1 MHRRRRRPD
10 ALPKSIGDG
19 TLDDNARPLQQH
31 RDHDMHDLRPLEGLC
46 VLDLSQGIAGPHCGG
61 LFAEYGARVIKVEPP
76 SGDWM
81 RPLGPGY
88 GDRSAGFIYYNRGKE
103 SLALDLKA
111 AGAIEIVAQLASKC
125 DVVLENNRPGVSER
139 LGLGFDAIKA
149 LQPRVVYVSISGFG
163 QVGPDARKP
172 LSDTVAQAYS
182 GMMMINRGRA
192 DVPARIDTTIID
204 AITGLYAFQ
213 SATMALWGN
222 PERRTARHLDV
233 SLAQAAA
240 AIQGPKILEY
250 GIIGGMPIKLNPP
263 AGSYQTSDGW
273 MAMTLVREADWVA
286 ICKAIS
292 REGLATDARFA
303 TFADR
308 AANIVELTAILDEV
322 LRSRTTAAWC
332 ERLTAEGVLAS
343 PINDYGDWLQL
354 AQTEATEGAPVFPV
368 ATPGEGPVARTPGHT
383 NHTALSPALGQHSR
397 ALLAEAGVDGAVVDA
412 MIKTGAVIAPE

>member
-1 MHRRRRRPD
+1 
-10 ALPKSIGDG
+10 
-19 TLDDNARPLQQH
+19 
-31 RDHDMHDLRPLEGLC
+31 MHDLRPLEGLR

-61 LFAEYGARVIKVEPP
+61 LFAEYGARVVKIEPP

-81 RPLGPGY
+81 RPLGPGF

-111 AGAIEIVAQLASKC
+111 SGAI
-125 DVVLENNRPGVSER
+125 DVVKHFAANSDVFIENNRPGVSER
-139 LGLGFDAIKA
+139 LGIGFEAIKA
-149 LQPRVVYVSISGFG
+149 LQPSIVYVSVSGLG
-163 QVGPDARKP
+163 QVGPDANKP

-192 DVPARIDTTIID
+192 DVPSRIDTTIID

-222 PERRTARHLDV
+222 PAARKARHLDI
-233 SLAQAAA
+233 SLTQAAA

-273 MAMTLVREADWVA
+273 MAMTLVREADWIA
-286 ICKAIS
+286 ICKALN
-292 REGLATDARFA
+292 RDGLAGDPRFA

-308 AANIVELTAILDEV
+308 AANIAELTAILDEV
-322 LRSRTTAAWC
+322 LRSRSTAEWC

-343 PINDYGDWLQL
+343 PIHDYGDWLKLEQTK
-354 AQTEATEGAPVFPV
+354 ATEAAPVFPV
-368 ATPGEGPVARTPGHT
+368 ATPGQGPVPRTPGRAS
-383 NHTALSPALGQHSR
+383 NTALSPALGQHSR
-397 ALLAEAGVDGAVVDA
+397 ALLREAGVSDDRIAALIADRAV
-412 MIKTGAVIAPE
+412 AVSQES